1 MCVQNPQAASCE
13 ARVTA
18 CLPLAEVL
26 SARQGATSMHTQSKH
41 LDAELPASGS
51 RGVGHQEVQDA
62 GASGGLWVPGPV
74 ASTLHG

>member
-1 MCVQNPQAASCE
+1 MCVRKPQAASCG

-26 SARQGATSMHTQSKH
+26 SARQGATSLHTQSKH
-41 LDAELPASGS
+41 WDAELPAPGS
-51 RGVGHQEVQDA
+51 RGVGRQEVQDA
-62 GASGGLWVPGPV
+62 GASGGLWVPGLV